1 MRVLIFNTDEKDTQN
16 LTSMIKAFPIN
27 IIIDNASTY
36 FDTMNYYKN
45 NTYEK
50 VFIDVQDEE
59 GIKITKEILDIYPNQ
74 KLFMMGDDYN
84 CTLEKNCNSCA
95 KEHSKSLIIKPISQ
109 IELCKVMNNTF
120 LCECKGKSM
129 KQFNLEKIKKNIQK
143 EFPYFDF
150 EINQKEKIISSSPM
164 PMQILVSFISQLEEN
179 NISYEV
185 ENFERINLK

>member
-1 MRVLIFNTDEKDTQN
+1 MRVLIYNTDEKDTQN

-36 FDTMNYYKN
+36 FDTINYYKN

-84 CTLEKNCNSCA
+84 CTLEK
-95 KEHSKSLIIKPISQ
+95 
-109 IELCKVMNNTF
+109 
-120 LCECKGKSM
+120 
-129 KQFNLEKIKKNIQK
+129 IKKNIQK

-164 PMQILVSFISQLEEN
+164 SMQILVSFTSQLEEN